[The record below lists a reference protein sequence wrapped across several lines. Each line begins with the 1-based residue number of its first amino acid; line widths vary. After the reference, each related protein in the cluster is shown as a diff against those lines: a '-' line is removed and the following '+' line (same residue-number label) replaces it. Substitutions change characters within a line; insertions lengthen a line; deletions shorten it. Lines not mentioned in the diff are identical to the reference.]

1 MAFAI
6 ALSSHFATRFAL
18 PQSSLSSQ
26 QKVLSSGLPLRSSF
40 LPSVKALRRLDCGQ
54 SSRNFQASRKVFS
67 ITMKEA
73 VQTNKAPAAVGP
85 YSQAIKTKDTVYVSG
100 CLGLVPSTGDFEST
114 TDVEIQTKQALEN
127 MKAIVEAAGSS
138 MDKVVKTTILLKD
151 INDFAKVNA
160 IYATYFPSVPP
171 ARSTFAVAA
180 LPKAGLIE
188 IEAIALL

>member
-1 MAFAI
+1 
-6 ALSSHFATRFAL
+6 
-18 PQSSLSSQ
+18 
-26 QKVLSSGLPLRSSF
+26 
-40 LPSVKALRRLDCGQ
+40 
-54 SSRNFQASRKVFS
+54 
-67 ITMKEA
+67 MKEA